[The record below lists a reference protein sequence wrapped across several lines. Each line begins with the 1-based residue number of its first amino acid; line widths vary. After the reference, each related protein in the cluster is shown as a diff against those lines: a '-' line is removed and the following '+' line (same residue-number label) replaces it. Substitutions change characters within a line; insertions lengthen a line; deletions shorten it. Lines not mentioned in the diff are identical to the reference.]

1 MAFARLSH
9 LFTTNTLLAGIVLML
24 LGDMMFS
31 LNDAMGKIMVIS
43 FSVGQVLLIRSVG
56 AFIVLGPMLARQ
68 GAIDLFHVEK
78 PWLQVLRVIMATAD
92 TGLFYAAVVYLPLA
106 DAMSFYMAG
115 PIYVTAL
122 SHFFL
127 GEKVGWRRQIAIY
140 IGFIGVIIILK
151 PSTAAF
157 SPASML
163 ALAGSIAFAI
173 STVLNRRL
181 RHTSDTTLVT
191 WQTIG
196 ALLVGVALVPFDWK
210 APSLTETGMMLLL
223 GVVSCVAHLL
233 ITRAAKLAPA
243 SVLAPL
249 HYSLLL
255 WSVIL
260 GLVLFSQFP
269 EPRVLIGSAVVVLA
283 GMFIFHRQKIVDD
296 VPADVPKSIN

>member
-1 MAFARLSH
+1 MAFTRLSR
-9 LFTTNTLLAGIVLML
+9 LFTTNTLLAGIALML

-31 LNDAMGKIMVIS
+31 LNDAMGKIMVVS
-43 FSVGQVLLIRSVG
+43 FSVGQVVLIRSVG
-56 AFIVLGPMLARQ
+56 AFLVLGPMIARQ
-68 GAIDLFHVEK
+68 GAGRLFHVEK
-78 PWLQVLRVIMATAD
+78 PWLQVLRVIMATLD
-92 TGLFYAAVVYLPLA
+92 TILFYASVVYLPLA

-127 GEKVGWRRQIAIY
+127 GEKVGWRRQVAIG

-151 PSTAAF
+151 PSAGAF
-157 SPASML
+157 TPASLL

-173 STVLNRRL
+173 STVLNRGL
-181 RHTSDTTLVT
+181 RNTSDTTLVT

-196 ALLVGVALVPFDWK
+196 ALLVGACLLPLGW
-210 APSLTETGMMLLL
+210 ETPTFGQLCMMLLL

-260 GLVLFSQFP
+260 GLILFSQFP
-269 EPRVLIGSAVVVLA
+269 EPRVLVGSAVIVIA
-283 GMFIFHRQKIVDD
+283 GLFIFHRQKVIDE